1 MGTGKI
7 ETTLLIIVII
17 SLIFNGVLFWY
28 ASKVLGKLTY
38 IYENMMSMQNMNT
51 SYIKH
56 LEGVNEMETYF
67 GDPTIGELIK
77 HTKFV
82 AEQYQS
88 INEIFEDLED
98 GFITIEIEE
107 EAEINAKEEIG

>member
-1 MGTGKI
+1 MVTGKI
-7 ETTLLIIVII
+7 EITLLIIFII
-17 SLIFNGVLFWY
+17 SLMLNGVLLWY

-38 IYENMMSMQNMNT
+38 IYENMMSIQNMNT

-82 AEQYQS
+82 AEQYQN
-88 INEIFEDLED
+88 INEIFEDLEG

-107 EAEINAKEEIG
+107 EADTNAEEEIR